1 MNIKKLSFY
10 LNEAKNINPENHNKI
25 IRISFLGSF
34 SLNGFEE
41 TIRVQCNEEK
51 INCITYDAPYNQ
63 FNQEVLDENSNW
75 HKFNSDITFLIIDNR
90 AILGDLFY
98 FPYDYSEEERKRILD
113 EKFLEL
119 KTLIDKI
126 TQKTK
131 SKLVV
136 TNFVI
141 PTFSPFGIYESKTT
155 YGLKDMILELNHKL
169 KESCRDYDSVFLF
182 DFNSFVTKFGEKN
195 ILENKKMFVGDI
207 RISFD
212 LIPYLMYEF
221 LGFIKPVLGL
231 SKKCIVLD
239 LDNTLWGGI
248 IGEDGIEGIN
258 LGPDPLGRSFM
269 EFQKVIKSLAKRG
282 IILAI
287 NSKNNQEDAMKVIKE
302 HPYMILEENDF
313 ACLKINWNDKIAN
326 MRDIANELNI
336 GLDSMVFFDDD
347 PSNREL
353 IRISIPEIQVIEL
366 PKDPSTYST
375 ILRESNEFNVLK
387 ITDDDFKR
395 SKTYL
400 QERERRSLESKTENL
415 DDYLKKLEIKVKVH
429 KANKFSI
436 PRISQLTLK
445 TNQFNL
451 TTKRYQ
457 EEEIKKFSED
467 KKMIVGCAEVQDK
480 FGDSGITNVFIIKM
494 NDKEWFLD
502 TFLLSCRI
510 MGKGIEEGILG
521 KILEMAKKEGIKKV
535 RANFIPTQKNK
546 PSENFL
552 IDYGFEQEGND
563 WVFNLEKSI
572 KIPEYLEVEMNE

>member
-10 LNEAKNINPENHNKI
+10 LSKAKNINPENHNKI

-51 INCITYDAPYNQ
+51 INCITYNAPYNQ
-63 FNQEVLDENSNW
+63 FNQEVLNENSNW

-90 AILGDLFY
+90 TILGDLFY
-98 FPYDYSEEERKRILD
+98 FPYDYSEEEREKILN
-113 EKFLEL
+113 EKFSEL
-119 KTLIDKI
+119 KSLIDKI
-126 TQKTK
+126 IQKTK
-131 SKLVV
+131 SKLVI

-141 PTFSPFGIYESKTT
+141 PTFSPFGIYDSKVK
-155 YGLKDMILELNHKL
+155 YGLKDVILELNQKL
-169 KESCRDYDSVFLF
+169 KEYCRDYDSAFLF
-182 DFNSFVTKFGEKN
+182 DFNSFVTKFGERN
-195 ILENKKMFVGDI
+195 VLDNKKMFAGDMK
-207 RISFD
+207 ISFD
-212 LIPYLMYEF
+212 YIPYLIYEF
-221 LGFIKPVLGL
+221 LGFVKPVLGL
-231 SKKCIVLD
+231 NKKCIVLD

-258 LGPDPLGRSFM
+258 LGPDTLGRPFM
-269 EFQKVIKSLAKRG
+269 EFQKVIKSLSKRG

-287 NSKNNQEDAMKVIKE
+287 NSKNNPEDAMKVIKE
-302 HPYMILEENDF
+302 HPHMFLNENDF

-326 MRDIANELNI
+326 MRDIAKELNI

-353 IRISIPEIQVIEL
+353 IRMSIPEILVLEL
-366 PKDPSTYST
+366 PKDPSEYST
-375 ILRESNEFNVLK
+375 ILRELNDFNLLM

-395 SKTYL
+395 SKMYL
-400 QERERRSLESKTENL
+400 EERERLSLESKTDNL

-436 PRISQLTLK
+436 PRISQLILK

-457 EEEIKKFSED
+457 EEEIKKFSQD
-467 KKMIVGCAEVQDK
+467 KKMFVGCAEVEDK
-480 FGDSGITNVFIIKM
+480 FGDNGITNVFIIKM
-494 NDKEWFLD
+494 NEEEWILD
-502 TFLLSCRI
+502 TFLLSCRV
-510 MGKGIEEGILG
+510 MGKGIEKGVLG
-521 KILEMAKKEGIKKV
+521 KILQMAKKEGIKKI

-552 IDYGFEQEGND
+552 QDNGFEQEGND
-563 WVFNLEKSI
+563 WVFNLQRSI
-572 KIPEYLEVEMNE
+572 KIPDHLEVKME